1 MPWLARANTRK
12 TVTRRPSDRLFVAAL
27 IAGTLPGIFSYVAVG
42 IAVPGIARDFGIGPQ
57 TVQWVASAYIAAMM
71 GGMLIAGALLARIG
85 LRGSLRFAAV
95 VFSLASLWAAM
106 TDGFWPLVAARF
118 LMGLAGGLG
127 QPLALVVMYEAWP
140 ANERGK
146 ATALSGVA
154 GAAVATLSPS
164 LAGVLVDTLSW
175 RAIFAAPIPLA
186 LAFLLAAHYA
196 PARARH
202 QDQPFD
208 FIGLIAIH
216 AGLLALLSL
225 DLRQP
230 FASPATLAALA
241 ILGASGSVLLWR
253 QRSMRAPLFDP
264 ALYRHPAYVAASVC
278 ALLYGALLFGLSYLL
293 PIHFQLGLGLSATA
307 AGLWLIA
314 PGVAVVTAIHFAG
327 QLTDRLSFRPVL
339 AAGFVLAALGTG
351 ALAIDALAGTVLAA
365 TAWAIVARSGTGLV
379 FCALN
384 TGATRVVP
392 ESLLPQVPG
401 ATNFFRILGGG
412 LGVKAVSLFMDSA
425 PPAEATV
432 PAQAVAASSGGFAA
446 AFLLMTLL
454 AGIAL
459 LATWY
464 MRPLRD
470 GE

>member
-1 MPWLARANTRK
+1 
-12 TVTRRPSDRLFVAAL
+12 
-27 IAGTLPGIFSYVAVG
+27 
-42 IAVPGIARDFGIGPQ
+42 
-57 TVQWVASAYIAAMM
+57 
-71 GGMLIAGALLARIG
+71 
-85 LRGSLRFAAV
+85 
-95 VFSLASLWAAM
+95 
-106 TDGFWPLVAARF
+106 
-118 LMGLAGGLG
+118 
-127 QPLALVVMYEAWP
+127 
-140 ANERGK
+140 
-146 ATALSGVA
+146 
-154 GAAVATLSPS
+154 
-164 LAGVLVDTLSW
+164 
-175 RAIFAAPIPLA
+175 
-186 LAFLLAAHYA
+186 
-196 PARARH
+196 
-202 QDQPFD
+202 
-208 FIGLIAIH
+208 
-216 AGLLALLSL
+216 
-225 DLRQP
+225 
-230 FASPATLAALA
+230 
-241 ILGASGSVLLWR
+241 
-253 QRSMRAPLFDP
+253 MRTPLFDP
-264 ALYRHPAYVAASVC
+264 ALYRHPAYAAASVC

-327 QLTDRLSFRPVL
+327 RLTDRLSFRPVL
-339 AAGFVLAALGTG
+339 ASGFVLAAFGTG
-351 ALAIDALAGTVLAA
+351 ALAIGALAGTVLAA

-412 LGVKAVSLFMDSA
+412 LGVKAVSLFMDPA

-432 PAQAVAASSGGFAA
+432 PAQAVAAASGGFAA

-459 LATWY
+459 LATWH